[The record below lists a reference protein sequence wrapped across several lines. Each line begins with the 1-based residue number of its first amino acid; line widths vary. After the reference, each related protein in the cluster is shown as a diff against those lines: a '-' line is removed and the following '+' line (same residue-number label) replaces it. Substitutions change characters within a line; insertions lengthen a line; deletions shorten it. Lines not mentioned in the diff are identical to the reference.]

1 MGRGTQLKYVRTLGG
16 SLIMILFSCS
26 YAEVD
31 DFGRVKITDCTD
43 AVCLEKRR
51 ETRRIK
57 LSELE
62 TQENQ
67 RSNPNQP
74 NSPATFGQT
83 QQQKI
88 LSNDENNNSAS
99 SMVAIIPARDERNPD
114 LNPTPV
120 YVELWEP
127 RATSEKVV
135 QHCAICHT
143 DWVGNKAEVIRRR
156 SDSVSRIRSGNMP
169 RAKVL
174 SAADRQLLINM
185 LNAL

>member
-1 MGRGTQLKYVRTLGG
+1 MGTGTQLKYVQVLGG
-16 SLIMILFSCS
+16 ALLSLVFSCS
-26 YAEVD
+26 SAEVD
-31 DFGRVKITDCTD
+31 DFGRVKLSECTEV
-43 AVCLEKRR
+43 VCLEKQK

-62 TQENQ
+62 AQENQ

-74 NSPATFGQT
+74 NSPSPSGQI
-83 QQQKI
+83 QQQKT
-88 LSNDENNNSAS
+88 LSNDENNNSNPS
-99 SMVAIIPARDERNPD
+99 VVAIIPARDERNPD

-127 RATSEKVV
+127 RATSEKVI

-143 DWVGNKAEVIRRR
+143 DWVGNKSEVIRRR
-156 SDSVSRIRSGNMP
+156 TDSVSRIQSGNMP

-174 SAADRQLLINM
+174 NAAERQLLINM
-185 LNAL
+185 FNAL